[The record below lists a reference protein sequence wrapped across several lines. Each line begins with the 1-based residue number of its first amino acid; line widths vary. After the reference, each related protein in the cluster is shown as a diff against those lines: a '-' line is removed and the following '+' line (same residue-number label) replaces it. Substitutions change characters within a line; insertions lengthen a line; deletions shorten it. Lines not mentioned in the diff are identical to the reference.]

1 VKNRPVPGDPEGYRQ
16 KQMRSADWAFSP
28 YRRPPLRAGL
38 AVVATVG
45 AATLLRLVPSIS
57 TSIAAL
63 VYVLAVVAATALGG
77 QFAGLVAAA
86 LSFLALNFF
95 FTAPRYTFVVSK
107 TEDLLAL
114 VVFLVVALTVGTL
127 LSLALSSRDR
137 MQLRELE
144 ARLMS
149 RLSTHLLSG
158 APIEEG
164 LQRFATGLVELFN
177 LAACEIETVVTP
189 LPISATRESST
200 SGERLEQPIL
210 AKGRNIGTLS
220 IVASGPSLSTAQR
233 EAAETFARQMA
244 VALEGIRLSNEARG
258 VQLEVEATKLRA
270 ALFSSVTHDLRTPLG
285 SITTAVT
292 SLLDPEGQFT
302 DEQINEHLE
311 TIRDEA
317 ERLNRLVGN
326 LLDLSRIRSGALVP
340 AKAEASI
347 DEVIE
352 SVLRR
357 LRSQLESRE
366 LQVDIQE
373 NVPDIPMDVMQ
384 IDQVVTNLVEN
395 AVKFS
400 LPGSPISVTA
410 SGWEGGIRVRVANLG
425 QRIRKEDRERLFGE
439 FVRGQPDGVSGTG
452 LGLAIAK
459 AIVVAHGGRIWIDDA
474 PAGGTAVTFELP
486 AGAG

>member
-1 VKNRPVPGDPEGYRQ
+1 MK
-16 KQMRSADWAFSP
+16 SADWAFSP
-28 YRRPPLRAGL
+28 YRRPPLRVGA
-38 AVVATVG
+38 AIVTTVG
-45 AATLLRLVPSIS
+45 AATLLRLIPGIS
-57 TSIAAL
+57 TSVAAL
-63 VYVLAVVAATALGG
+63 VYVLAVVGATAIGG
-77 QFAGLVAAA
+77 QIAGLVAAP

-95 FTAPRYTFVVSK
+95 FTPPRYTFVVNK

-144 ARLMS
+144 ARLMT

-158 APIEEG
+158 EPIEEA
-164 LQRFATGLVELFN
+164 LQRFAGALVDLFE
-177 LAACEIETVVTP
+177 LAACEIETAVTP
-189 LPISATRESST
+189 VPISATSDRSTT
-200 SGERLEQPIL
+200 SGERLTQPII
-210 AKGRNIGTLS
+210 AKGRNIGVLS
-220 IVASGPSLSTAQR
+220 IVANGPSLSPAQR
-233 EAAETFARQMA
+233 DAAEAFARQMA
-244 VALEGIRLSNEARG
+244 VALEGIRLSNESRN

-292 SLLDPEGQFT
+292 SLLDPGGTFT
-302 DEQINEHLE
+302 REQTTEHLQ
-311 TIRDEA
+311 TIREEA

-340 AKAEASI
+340 SKVEASI

-357 LRSQLESRE
+357 LRTQLEPRE
-366 LQVDIQE
+366 LQVQIQDD
-373 NVPDIPMDVMQ
+373 VPDIPMDVMQ

-400 LPGSPISVTA
+400 VPGSPISVSA
-410 SGWEGGIRVRVANLG
+410 SGWDGGIRVRVANLG
-425 QRIRKEDRERLFGE
+425 KRIKKEDREALFE
-439 FVRGQPDGVSGTG
+439 AFVRGEGNMVTGTG

-474 PAGGTAVTFELP
+474 PAGGTAVAFDLP
-486 AGAG
+486 SGGG